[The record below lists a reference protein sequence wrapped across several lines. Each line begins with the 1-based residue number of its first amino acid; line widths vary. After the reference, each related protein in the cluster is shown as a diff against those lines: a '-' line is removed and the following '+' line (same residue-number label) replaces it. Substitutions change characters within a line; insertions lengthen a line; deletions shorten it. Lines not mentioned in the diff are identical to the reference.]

1 MCRALIDVGYE
12 LPGFANLST
21 GNVDHETS
29 LAARL
34 TQYAWTHWDDPV
46 DVRIKSQL
54 TDHQNCKIEGLE
66 KTGGGNSGFYQHYCS
81 Y

>member
-1 MCRALIDVGYE
+1 MCRALIDAGYE

-21 GNVDHETS
+21 GDVDHEETS

-46 DVRIKSQL
+46 DVRMKSQL
-54 TDHQNCKIEGLE
+54 TDHQNCEIV
-66 KTGGGNSGFYQHYCS
+66 GGRNSGFYQHYCS